1 MTILCTALETIS
13 DLFMLIIVLFTV
25 KMVIGNADISRMIST
40 KRILIS
46 MVISCAISIT
56 FSINFFGSLIYF
68 RWLLLLIN
76 FSKYIL
82 LAAFVYKGTSVKT
95 ILITFIF
102 QFICSLAASGLMI
115 LIHAELINKKQ
126 LLNVVILLFVRL
138 SMMIFILIM
147 NKKTDYYSTQAINR
161 LIPIHIYTLIFLS
174 LFLLSGLI
182 QTTNFITE
190 NISVKLQLLK
200 ILAVMIVICW
210 GAIIISLIFNVIS
223 KKYQSDI
230 NAILKQQVDSQI
242 YHYNQLE
249 KINTEI
255 RSFKHDYINHMK
267 CIRSM
272 LSNNEFDDLQDY
284 LNSLSSSFP
293 TSTFIYETGNYIADA
308 ILTEKQVNSPDDISI
323 KFDGVIPT
331 NIDNTDLC
339 IILSNAL
346 DNAIEACCSCDN
358 DKTINIY
365 SGYKQGY
372 FIIKIKNPTVNN
384 IADSKMTTTKT
395 DKINHGFGLANI
407 KRTVHKYNG
416 YVSTSCENNAFTLN
430 ITFMNLSDNL
440 K

>member
-1 MTILCTALETIS
+1 
-13 DLFMLIIVLFTV
+13 
-25 KMVIGNADISRMIST
+25 
-40 KRILIS
+40 
-46 MVISCAISIT
+46 
-56 FSINFFGSLIYF
+56 
-68 RWLLLLIN
+68 
-76 FSKYIL
+76 
-82 LAAFVYKGTSVKT
+82 
-95 ILITFIF
+95 
-102 QFICSLAASGLMI
+102 MI
-115 LIHAELINKKQ
+115 LINAELMNKKQ

-147 NKKTDYYSTQAINR
+147 NKKADYYSTQAINR
-161 LIPIHIYTLIFLS
+161 LIPVHIYTLIFFS

-182 QTTNFITE
+182 QTTNFITD

-223 KKYQSDI
+223 KEYQSDI

-255 RSFKHDYINHMK
+255 RGFKHDYINHMK

-272 LSNNEFDDLQDY
+272 LSNNEINDLQDY
-284 LNSLSSSFP
+284 LTDLSSSFP
-293 TSTFIYETGNYIADA
+293 TSSFIYETGNYIADA

-346 DNAIEACCSCDN
+346 DNAIEACYSCDN
-358 DKTINIY
+358 DKTINVY
-365 SGYKQGY
+365 SGYKHGY
-372 FIIKIKNPTVNN
+372 FILKIKNPTVNN
-384 IADSKMTTTKT
+384 ITDGKISTTKA
-395 DKINHGFGLANI
+395 DKINHGFGLVNI
-407 KRTVHKYNG
+407 KRAVHKYNG
-416 YVSTSCENNAFTLN
+416 HVSTSCENNVFTLN
-430 ITFMNLSDNL
+430 IAFTEISE
-440 K
+440 

>member
-25 KMVIGNADISRMIST
+25 KRLIIGANISCIIS
-40 KRILIS
+40 KKCIFIS
-46 MVISCAISIT
+46 MVISCIISII
-56 FSINFFGSLIYF
+56 FSINFFDSLIYF

-82 LAAFVYKGTSVKT
+82 LAAFVYKGTSVKS
-95 ILITFIF
+95 ILITFII
-102 QFICSLAASGLMI
+102 QFICSLVTSGLMI
-115 LIHAELINKKQ
+115 LINAELMNKKQ

-147 NKKTDYYSTQAINR
+147 NKKADYYSTQAINR
-161 LIPIHIYTLIFLS
+161 LIPVHIYTLIFFS

-182 QTTNFITE
+182 QTTNFITD

-255 RSFKHDYINHMK
+255 RGFKHDYTNHMK

-272 LSNNEFDDLQDY
+272 LSNNEINDLQDY
-284 LNSLSSSFP
+284 LTDLSSSFP
-293 TSTFIYETGNYIADA
+293 TSSFIYETGNYIADA

-346 DNAIEACCSCDN
+346 DNAIEACYSCDN
-358 DKTINIY
+358 DKTINVY
-365 SGYKQGY
+365 SGYKHGY
-372 FIIKIKNPTVNN
+372 FILKIKNPTVNN
-384 IADSKMTTTKT
+384 ITDGKISTTKA

-407 KRTVHKYNG
+407 KRAVHKYNG
-416 YVSTSCENNAFTLN
+416 YVSTSCENNVFTLN
-430 ITFMNLSDNL
+430 IAFTEISE
-440 K
+440 

>member
-1 MTILCTALETIS
+1 
-13 DLFMLIIVLFTV
+13 
-25 KMVIGNADISRMIST
+25 
-40 KRILIS
+40 
-46 MVISCAISIT
+46 
-56 FSINFFGSLIYF
+56 
-68 RWLLLLIN
+68 
-76 FSKYIL
+76 
-82 LAAFVYKGTSVKT
+82 
-95 ILITFIF
+95 
-102 QFICSLAASGLMI
+102 MI
-115 LIHAELINKKQ
+115 LINAELMNKKQ

-138 SMMIFILIM
+138 SMMMFILIM
-147 NKKTDYYSTQAINR
+147 NKKADYYSTQAINR
-161 LIPIHIYTLIFLS
+161 LIPVHIYTLIFFS

-182 QTTNFITE
+182 QTTNFITD

-255 RSFKHDYINHMK
+255 RGFKHDYTNHMK

-272 LSNNEFDDLQDY
+272 LSNNEINDLQDY
-284 LNSLSSSFP
+284 LTDLSSSFP
-293 TSTFIYETGNYIADA
+293 TSSFIYETGNYIADA

-346 DNAIEACCSCDN
+346 DNAIEACYSCDS
-358 DKTINIY
+358 DKTINVY
-365 SGYKQGY
+365 SGYKHGY
-372 FIIKIKNPTVNN
+372 FILKIKNPTVNN
-384 IADSKMTTTKT
+384 ITDGKISTTKA

-407 KRTVHKYNG
+407 KRAVHKYNG
-416 YVSTSCENNAFTLN
+416 HVSTSCENNVFTLN
-430 ITFMNLSDNL
+430 IAFTEISE
-440 K
+440 